1 MQFLLLYNCK
11 VTTHALGGL
20 SSYLW
25 VKVEYGNLLN
35 LENRED
41 FSN

>member
-1 MQFLLLYNCK
+1 MPWG
-11 VTTHALGGL
+11 GGL

-35 LENRED
+35 LEKREV

>member
-1 MQFLLLYNCK
+1 MPW
-11 VTTHALGGL
+11 GL

-35 LENRED
+35 LEKREV